1 MTTPHLA
8 GIYRKEGDWTLI
20 ELKLNETNQL
30 FNSMDPSPFRERDL
44 DSDAAEYILAAM
56 RELHGHD
63 RVKLV
68 VYLPGPHEPDLGE
81 LIRQSVCNY
90 FSYRERVSRFA
101 VRQKLRLGRS
111 SLAVGLVFLGVCS
124 LLRLAVTDPG
134 VSGRTLSEGLL
145 ILGWVAMWK
154 PLEIL
159 LYEWWPLLAEARL
172 DARVQGIPVEVRV
185 G

>member
-1 MTTPHLA
+1 MATTHLS
-8 GIYRKEGDWTLI
+8 GIYRKEEGWTLI
-20 ELKLNETNQL
+20 ELKLNETQQL

-44 DSDAAEYILAAM
+44 DPDAAEYVLDAL
-56 RELHGHD
+56 RELHGHE

-68 VYLPGPHEPDLGE
+68 VYLPGPHEPGLE
-81 LIRQSVCNY
+81 AMIRQSVCN
-90 FSYRERVSRFA
+90 FFRYRERVSRFA

-111 SLAVGLVFLGVCS
+111 SLMVGLVFLAACS
-124 LLRLAVTDPG
+124 LLRLLLPPEGVTSKT
-134 VSGRTLSEGLL
+134 VSEGLL

-172 DARVQGIPVEVRV
+172 DARVQLLPVEVRE